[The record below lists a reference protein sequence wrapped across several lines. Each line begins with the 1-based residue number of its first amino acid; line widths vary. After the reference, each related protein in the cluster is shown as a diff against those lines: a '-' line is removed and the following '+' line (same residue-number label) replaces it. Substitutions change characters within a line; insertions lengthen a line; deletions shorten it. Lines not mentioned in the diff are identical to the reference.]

1 MMSEKR
7 FYLDKNGIND
17 REYEFDLLGEDEL
30 IDIINGIVDE
40 NEELREKIGMSDK
53 QKRFQMGKYGEYWS
67 DDGTYERVCI
77 EIIDT
82 YYHKNYRSLTE
93 IYHLINELN
102 DYAVKLIKENEQLK
116 IQLEIR
122 TESDK
127 YHQRML
133 LKWLCKD
140 E

>member
-1 MMSEKR
+1 MSEKR
-7 FYLDKNGIND
+7 FIIDAMNPLHIHDNGTGEVITA
-17 REYEFDLLGEDEL
+17 RSRMCDLLNEL
-30 IDIINGIVDE
+30 SDE

-102 DYAVKLIKENEQLK
+102 DYAVKLIKENEQLRK
-116 IQLEIR
+116 ENN
-122 TESDK
+122 E
-127 YHQRML
+127 
-133 LKWLCKD
+133 LKLILKQH
-140 E
+140 EFAEKEGFK